1 MTAPLPAAA
10 PRFTLRQLPL
20 PAKLVVTLFMLSV
33 GLGYFS
39 ALVQMHFQHTQG
51 DGTPMPGVNDVIE
64 IFAGKRK
71 ISVEEARTMRPK
83 SKLETVVTGPR
94 DTFTS
99 ASMAAAFFEKD
110 PSKEWDKLVD
120 KRSPDPQAKAKAEA
134 ERSGE
139 QKIVQ
144 LWIQAP
150 DSERKAAYDADLF
163 KPGSDAP
170 AATTEKFLATKGSI
184 ADGVKVKSILT
195 ARCAECHQEGG
206 TKGEF
211 PLDSYAGL
219 AKYLEVAPGIEIPEA
234 ATEVWCASPR
244 QVSREKLVQSTHAH
258 LLSFSM
264 LFALTGFVFAFTGLP
279 GWMRCVGAPIVL
291 VAQIADIS
299 CWWLAR
305 IDGPGVYFAQG
316 IMATGA
322 VVGMGLASQIVLSV
336 FSMYGPKG
344 KLVLVALFVGGAAG
358 LGLAGMKYARPYLEE
373 KKAKK
378 EKELADAEAAKK
390 KPEAP
395 KPAPA
400 VTSKSGNG
408 GPSKLERVFIGKRD
422 PMIWPKDGVV
432 PEGGMILAFFDK
444 ESDFKDA
451 KKSMKDDPAAFK
463 KLEEERETELAVT
476 LAWIRAKADDRK
488 KSFEKDEFPLPAE
501 LKGKPLTADF
511 LANDKGVKIR
521 TLLETRCSSCHG
533 ETDKVQLDTLDKIE
547 KFLK

>member
-1 MTAPLPAAA
+1 
-10 PRFTLRQLPL
+10 
-20 PAKLVVTLFMLSV
+20 
-33 GLGYFS
+33 
-39 ALVQMHFQHTQG
+39 
-51 DGTPMPGVNDVIE
+51 
-64 IFAGKRK
+64 
-71 ISVEEARTMRPK
+71 
-83 SKLETVVTGPR
+83 
-94 DTFTS
+94 
-99 ASMAAAFFEKD
+99 
-110 PSKEWDKLVD
+110 
-120 KRSPDPQAKAKAEA
+120 
-134 ERSGE
+134 
-139 QKIVQ
+139 
-144 LWIQAP
+144 
-150 DSERKAAYDADLF
+150 
-163 KPGSDAP
+163 
-170 AATTEKFLATKGSI
+170 
-184 ADGVKVKSILT
+184 
-195 ARCAECHQEGG
+195 
-206 TKGEF
+206 
-211 PLDSYAGL
+211 
-219 AKYLEVAPGIEIPEA
+219 
-234 ATEVWCASPR
+234 
-244 QVSREKLVQSTHAH
+244 
-258 LLSFSM
+258 
-264 LFALTGFVFAFTGLP
+264 
-279 GWMRCVGAPIVL
+279 
-291 VAQIADIS
+291 
-299 CWWLAR
+299 
-305 IDGPGVYFAQG
+305 
-316 IMATGA
+316 
-322 VVGMGLASQIVLSV
+322 VLSV